1 MASSDQPLAASA
13 PDMAPMRWPRSVR
26 SATEASG
33 MVEGE
38 GSGATAADSGHTGDP
53 VLGQKLKKS
62 YPNGVGA
69 RRACWRAKMVM
80 SEALR

>member
-38 GSGATAADSGHTGDP
+38 GSGATAAVTSGHTGDP
-53 VLGQKLKKS
+53 VLGQK
-62 YPNGVGA
+62 GTIM
-69 RRACWRAKMVM
+69 W
-80 SEALR
+80 

>member
-1 MASSDQPLAASA
+1 MASSDRPLAAAA

-38 GSGATAADSGHTGDP
+38 GSGATPESAAAVTSGHTGDP
-53 VLGQKLKKS
+53 VLGQK
-62 YPNGVGA
+62 GTIM
-69 RRACWRAKMVM
+69 W
-80 SEALR
+80 

>member
-1 MASSDQPLAASA
+1 MASFDQPLAASA

-38 GSGATAADSGHTGDP
+38 GSGATPESAAVTSGHTGDP
-53 VLGQKLKKS
+53 VLGQQGPTIS
-62 YPNGVGA
+62 
-69 RRACWRAKMVM
+69 
-80 SEALR
+80 

>member
-38 GSGATAADSGHTGDP
+38 GSGAT
-53 VLGQKLKKS
+53 
-62 YPNGVGA
+62 GVGCCCHLRPHGGPRA
-69 RRACWRAKMVM
+69 RTKRHNYVVSNVSLLEQKRNK
-80 SEALR
+80 ETL

>member
-33 MVEGE
+33 MVEDE
-38 GSGATAADSGHTGDP
+38 GSGATPESAALLSPPATRGTP
-53 VLGQKLKKS
+53 
-62 YPNGVGA
+62 
-69 RRACWRAKMVM
+69 C
-80 SEALR
+80 